1 MKGILKKNLLTGL
14 LVTLPA
20 ALTYIVLAFVVN
32 GADEISTQLVRQ
44 VVGFREFHV
53 PGLGL
58 AVIILFIFLVGLF
71 ASNFIGNRIIAA
83 WDFLL
88 NKIPFVRGIYV
99 NSKSVVDAISQSDE
113 PLFKK
118 LALVDFPG
126 EGARAVGIVCC
137 NTQGEIARHIGN
149 DLVNVFILSTPNI
162 TSGYLLFVPKD
173 QVTLLNMSIDEGLAM
188 VISLGMINPQINR
201 GMP

>member
-32 GADEISTQLVRQ
+32 GVDGIAEQFVLAL
-44 VVGFREFHV
+44 GGKFHI
-53 PGLGL
+53 PGLGFV
-58 AVIILFIFLVGLF
+58 VIFLFIFLVGLLG
-71 ASNFIGNRIIAA
+71 SNFIGTRILAI
-83 WDFLL
+83 WDFFV

-99 NSKSVVDAISQSDE
+99 NSKKVVDVISQSKE

-126 EGARAVGIVCC
+126 ESARAVGIVCC
-137 NTQGEIARHIGN
+137 NTQGEIAHRIGN
-149 DLVNVFILSTPNI
+149 NFVNVFILSTPNI
-162 TSGYLLFVPKD
+162 TSGYLLFVPRE
-173 QVTLLNMSIDEGLAM
+173 QVTLLDMSVDEGLVS
-188 VISLGMINPQINR
+188 VISLGTINPHTANVK
-201 GMP
+201 